1 MSFEKNFCTSPWFH
15 MRINNSG
22 SYEYCRWSTKSRGE
36 RNDPDHN
43 ISTQSPRDY
52 FQQTLAH
59 IRKAMLAGEAVDS
72 CCECYQQEAHGKV
85 SGRQRQ
91 LLKSGIREIH
101 WAKTLHSSPMY
112 DDFMYSQQHRGVT
125 QRSVSD
131 WQIDLGNYCN
141 SACVFCS
148 PDSSSRLASE
158 FKKIGLISQVPQAS
172 WCEDP
177 VLLDRFIQDLVRSP
191 KLRYLHFIG
200 GETLI
205 TPGFDRI
212 LRALI
217 DADIAQRVT
226 MGFTT
231 NLTVW
236 DPATI
241 DLLKQFQQVNLG
253 VSVETLTPVNDY
265 VRWPSQINSVRTLLD
280 QWREL
285 AQAQGWLMQLRIT
298 PTCLTIHELHTVYD
312 YAWQHEISVESC
324 NFLTEPA
331 FLRIGVL
338 PLTQRQE
345 AINTLRIW
353 IRDHVQAPQEHILN
367 TRHPDLARSQILQDA
382 QSYCD
387 LLSTAPDESDRLP
400 DLINYLHRLEQSRGN
415 RILDHIPNYEKLLRS
430 AGY

>member
-1 MSFEKNFCTSPWFH
+1 MPFEKNFCAGPWFH

-22 SYEYCRWSTKSRGE
+22 SYEYCRWRTKSPGE
-36 RNDPDHN
+36 RDDPAHN
-43 ISTQSPRDY
+43 IRVQSPSDY
-52 FQQTLAH
+52 FQRTMAP
-59 IRKAMLAGEAVDS
+59 IRKCMLAGEALDS
-72 CCECYQQEAHGKV
+72 CQECFQLEAHNKT

-91 LLKSGIREIH
+91 LLKAGIREIH

-112 DDFMYSQQHRGVT
+112 DDFEHSRQHHGVT

-148 PDSSSRLASE
+148 PESSSRLAME
-158 FKKIGLISQVPQAS
+158 FKKIGIIQQLPQAS

-177 VLLDRFIQDLVRSP
+177 ELLDRFIQDLINSP

-217 DADIAQRVT
+217 DAGIAQRVT

-236 DPATI
+236 DPVTV

-253 VSVETLTPVNDY
+253 VSVETLTTVNDY
-265 VRWPSQINSVRTLLD
+265 VRWPSRIEQVR
-280 QWREL
+280 E
-285 AQAQGWLMQLRIT
+285 
-298 PTCLTIHELHTVYD
+298 
-312 YAWQHEISVESC
+312 
-324 NFLTEPA
+324 
-331 FLRIGVL
+331 
-338 PLTQRQE
+338 
-345 AINTLRIW
+345 
-353 IRDHVQAPQEHILN
+353 
-367 TRHPDLARSQILQDA
+367 
-382 QSYCD
+382 
-387 LLSTAPDESDRLP
+387 
-400 DLINYLHRLEQSRGN
+400 
-415 RILDHIPNYEKLLRS
+415 
-430 AGY
+430 

>member
-1 MSFEKNFCTSPWFH
+1 MGFEQNFCASPWFH

-22 SYEYCRWSTKSRGE
+22 SYEYCRWRTKSSDQRE
-36 RNDPDHN
+36 DIEHN
-43 ISTQSPRDY
+43 IGSQSPEQY
-52 FQQTLAH
+52 FQHVMAP
-59 IRKAMLAGEAVDS
+59 IRKAMLAGEVIES
-72 CCECYQQEAHGKV
+72 CHECRDQEAHNKV

-91 LLKSGIREIH
+91 LLKAGIRQIH

-112 DDFMYSQQHRGVT
+112 DDFVYSQQHHGIT

-148 PDSSSRLASE
+148 PASSSRLASE
-158 FKKIGLISQVPQAS
+158 FKKIGLISKLPQTS
-172 WCEDP
+172 WCQDP
-177 VLLDRFIQDLVRSP
+177 VLLDRFIQSLVSNT

-212 LRALI
+212 LKALI
-217 DADIAQRVT
+217 DAGIAQRVT

-265 VRWPSQINSVRTLLD
+265 VRWPSQINSVSSLLD

-285 AQAQGWLMQLRIT
+285 AQQQNWLMQLRIT
-298 PTCLTIHELHTVYD
+298 PTCLTIHDLHTVYD

-324 NFLTEPA
+324 NFLNEPA
-331 FLRIGVL
+331 FLRISVL
-338 PLTQRQE
+338 PHEQRQ
-345 AINTLRIW
+345 AVIHALRVW
-353 IRDHVQAPQEHILN
+353 IDDHALDPQPQVLN
-367 TRHPDLARSQILQDA
+367 TRHPDLARQQIMQDA

-387 LLSTAPDESDRLP
+387 LLANSSDETHRLP
-400 DLINYLHRLEQSRGN
+400 DLMHYLHQLEQSRGN
-415 RILDHIPNYEKLLRS
+415 CVLDYIPAYEKLFRS